1 MARTT
6 RKAGPGTGVPIAST
20 PIGFGSGNGLDDDD
34 FTTEHVDERIRLSR
48 DLVVAAS
55 TMGDAEARYLVDA
68 YYMTQENRKR
78 TDNQTRSFGEEEP
91 HVLIAWL
98 AEKNR
103 TIEHQVARALDAYT
117 KGHLMGSWMR
127 EVVGIGPVLSA
138 GLLAHIYMGTWCHH
152 CKAHSALACQ
162 ARQADPKN
170 HKVDKDTGMTRFL
183 IPHEYTPE
191 NSCPT
196 VGHIWQFAGI
206 AGDGQKPW
214 EKGKIRPFNG
224 QLKVLC
230 WKVGQSFMKL
240 SGRPDCYYGRV
251 YRDRKAFEISRNESG
266 QLASQAASQLPH
278 FNRAT
283 EAYKWYAQG
292 KLPPA
297 HIDARA
303 RRYAV
308 KLFLSHLHGEW
319 HQRQF
324 GTPAPLPYPIA
335 YLDHV
340 HFIPSPVAS
349 RPPTQPNAK

>member
-1 MARTT
+1 MRNT
-6 RKAGPGTGVPIAST
+6 RKGPGTGVPSNASANYT
-20 PIGFGSGNGLDDDD
+20 TGTISPSDGNGLDLDLDGS
-34 FTTEHVDERIRLSR
+34 EHIDERIRLSR
-48 DLVVAAS
+48 DLMLAAG

-68 YYMTQENRKR
+68 YYMTQEARKR
-78 TDNQTRSFGEEEP
+78 TDNQTRSFGLEEP

-103 TIEHQVARALDAYT
+103 TIEHQIARALDAYT
-117 KGHLMGSWMR
+117 MGHLMGSWMR
-127 EVVGIGPVLSA
+127 DIVGIGPVLSA
-138 GLLAHIYMGTWCHH
+138 GLLAHIYMGPACSI
-152 CKAHSALACQ
+152 CRAHDAASCA
-162 ARQADPKN
+162 ARQTDPKN
-170 HKVDKDTGMTRFL
+170 KKKPWMLANPNGHSFVSA
-183 IPHEYTPE
+183 

-251 YRDRKAFEISRNESG
+251 YRERKLFEVANSEAGRLS
-266 QLASQAASQLPH
+266 AQAAKQLPH
-278 FNRAT
+278 FDKAT
-283 EAYKWYAQG
+283 ESYKWYAQG

-297 HIDARA
+297 HLDARA

-319 HQRQF
+319 HQRKF
-324 GTPAPLPYPIA
+324 GVPAPLPYPIA
-335 YLDHV
+335 FLSHV
-340 HFIPSPVAS
+340 HFIPPEVGL
-349 RPPTQPNAK
+349 RPTPGLK

>member
-1 MARTT
+1 MAKSTSSGRGPGRPPGRRT
-6 RKAGPGTGVPIAST
+6 GPGTGIPDPFAT
-20 PIGFGSGNGLDDDD
+20 PTAGNGFDDS
-34 FTTEHVDERIRLSR
+34 EHIDEKIRLSR
-48 DLVVAAS
+48 DLIVAAS

-78 TDNQTRSFGEEEP
+78 TDNQTRSFGAGEP

-103 TIEHQVARALDAYT
+103 TIEHQIARALDAYT
-117 KGHLMGSWMR
+117 MGHLMGSWMR
-127 EVVGIGPVLSA
+127 DIVGIGPVLSA
-138 GLLAHIYMGTWCHH
+138 GLLAHIYMGEWCIY
-152 CKAHSALACQ
+152 CKAHDEAGCIT
-162 ARQADPKN
+162 RQAEPKN
-170 HKVDKDTGMTRFL
+170 KDKWE
-183 IPHEYTPE
+183 PHQFTPA

-224 QLKVLC
+224 RLKVLC

-240 SGRPDCYYGRV
+240 SGRPDCYYGQV
-251 YRDRKAFEISRNESG
+251 YRNRKAYEIGNNEMGALSE
-266 QLASQAASQLPH
+266 QAARQLPH
-278 FNRAT
+278 YNKAT

-319 HQRQF
+319 HLRKF
-324 GTPAPLPYPIA
+324 GIPAPLPYPIA
-335 YLDHV
+335 FLQHT
-340 HFIPSPVAS
+340 HFIPPPPMPP
-349 RPPTQPNAK
+349 RPAA